1 MDDTVTIQSKTLPFD
16 INLKSIP
23 AFNKLEHGFNFS
35 SAGLRINLRR
45 NSLGLLFGSF
55 YGPTAIFAMLSMLSY
70 CIKTDVVCKS
80 IIGKNLIN
88 LISKDIIFWD
98 NKSYNLRP
106 NFNNAHTV
114 KRPSVIW
121 PF

>member
-1 MDDTVTIQSKTLPFD
+1 MFLFKSLNLQLLIFFYFLKGITTLDDTVTIQSKTLPFD

-35 SAGLRINLRR
+35 SAGLKIDLRR

-80 IIGKNLIN
+80 MGRSICK
-88 LISKDIIFWD
+88 
-98 NKSYNLRP
+98 Y
-106 NFNNAHTV
+106 
-114 KRPSVIW
+114 
-121 PF
+121 